1 MIENGGKKEFSVIQ
15 LLRWTCK
22 ACNNNENIVLY
33 K

>member
-1 MIENGGKKEFSVIQ
+1 MIENADKKEFSVIQ